1 MLRFAS
7 RFLPFVFAAAVALPA
22 AAADGD
28 IDPTFGRGGVSL
40 ISLDGVEGHEL
51 RAFDSL
57 TLPDGKLLFAGS
69 RNFRILGNPD
79 PNMRP
84 MLARLNADGSAD
96 TTFGSDPANPGIL
109 VLPSV
114 SPTAIQ
120 RIEAVRRLDDGSI
133 IVAGSAFA
141 IGPVSGWVE
150 KMDADGNPDAS
161 FGDAGRVAI
170 ASTYVHGLE
179 VDSQGRFVI
188 AGERLVHLDGDPA
201 NTLRGYRGYVARLN
215 PDGRFDASFGPNDDG
230 SVLLD
235 TDVQDDNVY
244 VAGMALDGADG
255 VYVGGTYEDNVTPLS
270 QFSLVHL
277 DADGRLDSAFAGG
290 GWRRFAM
297 AGDASIANGI
307 DALAANP
314 AGGVTFVGHRDAG
327 DYTTTLAIG
336 QVDALGAD
344 DDRFGD
350 AATPGYQSLSV
361 PASAY
366 YRNAVELRRQDDGKW
381 LVGVSY
387 AGEDKE
393 DFLAARVLADGS
405 LDAAFGEGGVVDL
418 DLVPD
423 GGAYN
428 DLMTITLQN
437 GQPIL
442 AGIVKQDPSSLFAP
456 LGVVRLLGGTG
467 GDDTI
472 FKDGF
477 DTATPPSGIVSTY
490 DDLPEGFLGESY
502 TYNGI
507 TYHDANG
514 IGGVFPDGSTF
525 VPADVGSKFTI
536 ENAGYYF
543 DDYPDWGS
551 SPNVLTFGDVY
562 MPGENFSIGPLVR
575 ASMDL
580 DAPARA
586 VSLQMVYYEHGPW
599 GGIEIHLDAFSKGQ
613 LVGSD
618 MVTLADGGDRD
629 NLTSHMLSIAGVEFD
644 ALKLYATYDGQPSA
658 PRVMI
663 DNLDVVPAK

>member
-1 MLRFAS
+1 MLRFAYRS
-7 RFLPFVFAAAVALPA
+7 LLLAFAAAVAMPA

-28 IDPTFGRGGVSL
+28 LDPTFGRDGISL

-57 TLPDGKLLFAGS
+57 TLPDGKLLFGGS
-69 RNFRILGNPD
+69 RNLRIGGNPD

-84 MLARLNADGSAD
+84 MLARLNADGTVDMS
-96 TTFGSDPANPGIL
+96 FGSDPANPGIL
-109 VLPSV
+109 VLPSI

-133 IVAGSAFA
+133 VVAGSAFA
-141 IGPVSGWVE
+141 IGPVSGWIE
-150 KMDADGNPDAS
+150 KMDANGNPDAS
-161 FGDAGRVAI
+161 FGDAGRVNI
-170 ASTYVHGLE
+170 ASTYVHGL
-179 VDSQGRFVI
+179 DIDGRGRLVI

-215 PDGRFDASFGPNDDG
+215 PDGRFDDSFGSSGDG

-235 TDVQDDNVY
+235 ADVQADNIY

-255 VYVGGTYEDNVTPLS
+255 VYVGGTYEDNTTPLS
-270 QFSLVHL
+270 QFSLVHIG
-277 DADGRLDSAFAGG
+277 ADGQLDGNFANG

-297 AGDASIANGI
+297 AGDSSTGNGI
-307 DALAANP
+307 DVLAANP
-314 AGGVTFVGHRDAG
+314 AGGVTFVGHRDNG
-327 DYTTTLAIG
+327 DGTTNLVVG

-344 DDRFGD
+344 DAGFGD
-350 AATPGYQSLSV
+350 AATPGYLPLSV

-366 YRNAVELRRQDDGKW
+366 YRNATELRRQADGKW

-387 AGEDKE
+387 AAEEKE
-393 DFLAARVLADGS
+393 DFIAARVLADGA
-405 LDAAFGEGGVVDL
+405 LDASFGRDGVVDL
-418 DLVPD
+418 DLAPD
-423 GGAYN
+423 GAYS
-428 DLMTITLQN
+428 DLMTMTLQN

-442 AGIVKQDPSSLFAP
+442 AGIVKQDPSSMFAS
-456 LGVVRLLGGTG
+456 LGVVRLLGGAG
-467 GDDTI
+467 DDDTI
-472 FKDGF
+472 FSDGF
-477 DTATPPSGIVSTY
+477 DTATPPSGVVSTY

-502 TYNGI
+502 TYNGV

-525 VPADVGSKFTI
+525 EADDVGSNFTV

-562 MPGENFSIGPLVR
+562 IPGENFSIGPLVR

-580 DAPARA
+580 ETPATA
-586 VSLQMVYYEHGPW
+586 ATLQMVYYEHGPW
-599 GGIEIHLDAFSKGQ
+599 GGIEIHLDAFNGGE

-618 MVTLADGGDRD
+618 VVTLAGGGDRD
-629 NLTSHMLSIAGVEFD
+629 NLATNTLSVSGVEFD
-644 ALKLYATYDGQPSA
+644 SLKLYATYDGQPTA

-663 DNLDVVPAK
+663 DNLDIVPAK